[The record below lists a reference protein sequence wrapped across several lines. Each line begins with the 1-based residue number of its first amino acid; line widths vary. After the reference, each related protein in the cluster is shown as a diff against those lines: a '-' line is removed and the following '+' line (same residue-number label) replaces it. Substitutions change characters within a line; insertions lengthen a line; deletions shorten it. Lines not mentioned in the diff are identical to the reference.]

1 MPGGGEELKP
11 VGISDQSAFEDKPA
25 GRAGDLPETEEASRS
40 TQAPPP
46 SIPVGFL
53 RTDMEGLILEVDPPV
68 PTWLGTTQFT
78 IKGQSIFSFIC
89 PDEQVDIDFLL
100 TLASGT
106 EQAQEWRASFCYR
119 GIKKFS
125 AAGYVSPLLEASGKR
140 VGYQWLLRKIDEASS
155 EAPIWVDPHAIEQRV
170 IAQTK
175 ELLLSNQ
182 HLTREIEIRMQVENE
197 LRRALEELEERA
209 EKRAAELAITNEKIK
224 IELAERK
231 RAELAA
237 AQRARELS
245 ALHAATAA
253 LLTTLDLED
262 LLGQILDAA
271 TSAIPAGEKGM
282 LHLVARDTGQLEM
295 RAAIGYLDDRIQKF
309 SFPGS
314 KGYVAKAVRLR
325 TPLLIKH
332 VQTDPS
338 IRYDGQIPEV
348 RAIQSAIVV
357 PLILQNQVIGAISL
371 DSAKRSAFSED
382 DLWLLVSFAATA
394 TAAIR
399 NSQLHME
406 MQRLAI
412 TDSLTGLYNRRGLY
426 EFGRREIERARRFGR
441 PLTAIMFDVDL
452 FKNVNDS
459 FGHDTG
465 DQVLCILAERISRN
479 IREVDILGRYGGDE
493 FVILLSETDM
503 FTAANLGERL
513 RLCVAEIPFVLEN
526 GSAINLTISLGIA
539 KALIGAQDLTSLIHS
554 ADKALYGAKQ
564 AGRNTVHLG

>member
-1 MPGGGEELKP
+1 MTDEAEVSPRPQHSP
-11 VGISDQSAFEDKPA
+11 V
-25 GRAGDLPETEEASRS
+25 
-40 TQAPPP
+40 
-46 SIPVGFL
+46 PVGFL
-53 RTDMEGLILEVDPPV
+53 RTDPAGVILEVDHPV
-68 PTWLGTTQFT
+68 ATWMGTTQSGL
-78 IKGQSIFSFIC
+78 KGQALVSFIC
-89 PDEQVDIDFLL
+89 PDEQETLDFLL
-100 TLASGT
+100 SLARGT
-106 EQAQEWRASFCYR
+106 GQGQELRASFCYR

-125 AAGYVSPLLEASGKR
+125 AAGYVSPLFEANGKLA
-140 VGYQWLLRKIDEASS
+140 GYQWLLRKIDEASS
-155 EAPIWVDPHAIEQRV
+155 DKQIWVDPQAIEQHV

-182 HLTREIEIRMQVENE
+182 HLTREIENRMQVESE

-209 EKRAAELAITNEKIK
+209 EKRTAELAITNEKLK
-224 IELAERK
+224 VELAERK

-271 TSAIPAGEKGM
+271 TSALPAGEKGM

-309 SFPGS
+309 TFPGS

-325 TPLLIKH
+325 TPLLIKN

-357 PLILQNQVIGAISL
+357 PLILQDQVIGAISL
-371 DSAKRSAFSED
+371 DSARRSAFSED

-426 EFGRREIERARRFGR
+426 ELGRREIERARRFGR
-441 PLTAIMFDVDL
+441 PLTAIMYDIDL

-459 FGHDTG
+459 FGHETG
-465 DQVLCILAERISRN
+465 DQVLRILSERISRN

-503 FTAANLGERL
+503 FTAVNLAERL
-513 RLCVAEIPFVLEN
+513 RLCVADTPFVIEG

-539 KALIGAQDLTSLIHS
+539 KASVGAQDLTSLIHS
-554 ADKALYGAKQ
+554 ADTALYVAKQ
-564 AGRNTVHLG
+564 AGRNSVQLG

>member
-1 MPGGGEELKP
+1 MGYPDQFSLEGEPE
-11 VGISDQSAFEDKPA
+11 VSG
-25 GRAGDLPETEEASRS
+25 GDLPDIDNASMGLRARQS
-40 TQAPPP
+40 
-46 SIPVGFL
+46 SIPIGFL
-53 RTDMEGLILEVDPPV
+53 RTDTQGVITEVDPSIA
-68 PTWLGTTQFT
+68 TWLGTTQSGL
-78 IKGQSIFSFIC
+78 KGQALVSFIHS
-89 PDEQVDIDFLL
+89 DEQADLDLL
-100 TLASGT
+100 LSLARSTG
-106 EQAQEWRASFCYR
+106 QGQEWRARFCYR

-125 AAGYVSPLLEASGKR
+125 AAGYVSPLLEASGKLA
-140 VGYQWLLRKIDEASS
+140 GYQWLLRKIDEASS
-155 EAPIWVDPHAIEQRV
+155 EAQVWIDPQAIEQRV

-182 HLTREIEIRMQVENE
+182 HMTREIENRMQTERE

-209 EKRAAELAITNEKIK
+209 EKRTAEHAITNEKLK
-224 IELAERK
+224 VELAERK

-271 TSAIPAGEKGM
+271 TSAITAGEKGM

-325 TPLLIKH
+325 TPLLIKN

-338 IRYDGQIPEV
+338 IRYEGQIPEM

-357 PLILQNQVIGAISL
+357 PLILQDQVIGAISL
-371 DSAKRSAFSED
+371 DSARRSAFSED

-426 EFGRREIERARRFGR
+426 ELGRREIERARRFGR
-441 PLTAIMFDVDL
+441 PLTAIMYDIDL

-459 FGHDTG
+459 FGHDIG
-465 DQVLCILAERISRN
+465 DQVLRILSERISRN
-479 IREVDILGRYGGDE
+479 VREVDILGRYGGDE

-503 FTAANLGERL
+503 FTAVNLAERL
-513 RLCVAEIPFVLEN
+513 RVCVADTPFVIE
-526 GSAINLTISLGIA
+526 GRSTVNLTISLGIA
-539 KALIGAQDLTSLIHS
+539 KASVGAQDLTSLIHS
-554 ADKALYGAKQ
+554 ADMALYAAKQ
-564 AGRNTVHLG
+564 AGRNTVQLG

>member
-1 MPGGGEELKP
+1 MNL
-11 VGISDQSAFEDKPA
+11 
-25 GRAGDLPETEEASRS
+25 RAR
-40 TQAPPP
+40 QP
-46 SIPVGFL
+46 SVPIGFL
-53 RTDMEGLILEVDPPV
+53 RTDPAGLILEVDQAV
-68 PTWLGTTQFT
+68 ALWLGTTQSVL
-78 IKGQSIFSFIC
+78 KDQRLVSFIS
-89 PDEQVDIDFLL
+89 PDEQEDLELL
-100 TLASGT
+100 LSHANDTGLG
-106 EQAQEWRASFCYR
+106 QEWRASFCYR
-119 GIKKFS
+119 GRKKFS
-125 AAGYVSPLLEASGKR
+125 AAGYVSPLQEAGGKPA
-140 VGYQWLLRKIDEASS
+140 GYQWMLRKIDEESS
-155 EAPIWVDPHAIEQRV
+155 ETQVWIDPQAIEQRV
-170 IAQTK
+170 IAETK

-182 HLTREIEIRMQVENE
+182 HLSREIENRIQTESE

-209 EKRAAELAITNEKIK
+209 EKRTAELAITNEKLK

-295 RAAIGYLDDRIQKF
+295 RAAIGYTDDRIQKF

-325 TPLLIKH
+325 TPLLIKN

-338 IRYDGQIPEV
+338 IRYEGHIPEV

-357 PLILQNQVIGAISL
+357 PLILQDQVIGAISL
-371 DSAKRSAFSED
+371 DSARRSAFSED

-426 EFGRREIERARRFGR
+426 ELGRREIERARRFGR
-441 PLTAIMFDVDL
+441 PLTAIMFDIDL

-459 FGHDTG
+459 FGHEIG
-465 DQVLCILAERISRN
+465 DQVLRILSDRISHN

-503 FTAANLGERL
+503 FTAVNLAERL
-513 RLCVAEIPFVLEN
+513 RLCVVDSPFVIE
-526 GSAINLTISLGIA
+526 GSSAINLTISLGIA
-539 KALIGAQDLTSLIHS
+539 KASVGAQDLTSLIHS
-554 ADKALYGAKQ
+554 ADTALYAAKQ

>member
-1 MPGGGEELKP
+1 VGYPDFIAMEGEPDDTGGTSP
-11 VGISDQSAFEDKPA
+11 VTDEAPLGMRACQS
-25 GRAGDLPETEEASRS
+25 
-40 TQAPPP
+40 
-46 SIPVGFL
+46 SIPIGFL
-53 RTDMEGLILEVDPPV
+53 RTDPAGIILEVDLPV
-68 PTWLGTTQFT
+68 ATWLGTTEPEL
-78 IKGQSIFSFIC
+78 KGQALVSFIC
-89 PDEQVDIDFLL
+89 PDEQETLDLL
-100 TLASGT
+100 LSLASATG
-106 EQAQEWRASFCYR
+106 QGQEWRASFCYR

-125 AAGYVSPLLEASGKR
+125 SAGYVSTLLDSAGKLA
-140 VGYQWLLRKIDEASS
+140 GYQWMLRKIDEASS
-155 EAPIWVDPHAIEQRV
+155 EAQVWIDPQAIEQRV

-182 HLTREIEIRMQVENE
+182 HLTREIENRMQVERE

-209 EKRAAELAITNEKIK
+209 ERRAAELAVTNEKLK

-295 RAAIGYLDDRIQKF
+295 RAAIGYTDNRIQKF
-309 SFPGS
+309 TFPGS

-325 TPLLIKH
+325 TPLLIKN

-357 PLILQNQVIGAISL
+357 PLILQDQVIGAISL
-371 DSAKRSAFSED
+371 DSPRRSAFSED

-441 PLTAIMFDVDL
+441 PLTAIMFDIDL

-459 FGHDTG
+459 FGHNIG
-465 DQVLCILAERISRN
+465 DQVLRILSERISRN

-503 FTAANLGERL
+503 FTAVNLAERL
-513 RLCVAEIPFVLEN
+513 RLCVADTPFVIE
-526 GSAINLTISLGIA
+526 GSSAINLTISLGIA
-539 KALIGAQDLTSLIHS
+539 KASVGAQDLTSLIHS
-554 ADKALYGAKQ
+554 ADTALYAAKQ
-564 AGRNTVHLG
+564 AGRNMVQLG